1 MNLFGYTLRKP
12 WAKYVD
18 FTIDEQL
25 AHSILMST
33 ASHMYAGI
41 VTHNLCD
48 EDCEVVHYFKK
59 IIESR

>member
-1 MNLFGYTLRKP
+1 MNLFGYTLRKF
-12 WAKYVD
+12 WVKYVD
-18 FTIDEQL
+18 FTIEEQL
-25 AHSILMST
+25 AQGILIST
-33 ASHMYAGI
+33 ASHMYAEI